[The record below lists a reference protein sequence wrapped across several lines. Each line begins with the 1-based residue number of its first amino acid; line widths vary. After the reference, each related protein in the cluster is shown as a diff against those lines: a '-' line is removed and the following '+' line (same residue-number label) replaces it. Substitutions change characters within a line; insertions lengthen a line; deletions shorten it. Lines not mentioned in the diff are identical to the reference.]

1 MSHFV
6 IKKLS
11 QFVIIPSYFVIF
23 FESDSTYSVNINI
36 MPKYEW
42 YFKNKGDD
50 VCKHVNYNLLLIYNL
65 QSISAEMA
73 FAFGRILTIVSKNL
87 LLFGF
92 HFFNSSILYLAEDEK
107 NCPKLFL
114 YGSPNFQIAKQCLI
128 LAFGRQY

>member
-65 QSISAEMA
+65 YK
-73 FAFGRILTIVSKNL
+73 VSPLKWL
-87 LLFGF
+87 LRLVGF
-92 HFFNSSILYLAEDEK
+92 
-107 NCPKLFL
+107 
-114 YGSPNFQIAKQCLI
+114 
-128 LAFGRQY
+128 